1 MDDSGVVGRLL
12 NTQVITSSGTYTP
25 TPGTRKIKAI
35 LTGEVAVVVLSSPH
49 HFLRRR
55 LEVEVALPQP
65 ASVFLTLK
73 ISVIFLSLSEQV
85 EQLII
90 RVGHQHLMECQ
101 PVAVVVDPA

>member
-1 MDDSGVVGRLL
+1 
-12 NTQVITSSGTYTP
+12 
-25 TPGTRKIKAI
+25 
-35 LTGEVAVVVLSSPH
+35 EVAVVVLSSPH

-85 EQLII
+85 EQLVIL
-90 RVGHQHLMECQ
+90 VGHQHLMECQ